1 MLDYRR
7 HCMDLYFEG
16 TNSQHAERLIN
27 GQYFG
32 GELLEWILT
41 PTSDNMRNL
50 SILPVSSKT
59 LKTHTKV
66 EAFALMAHDF
76 KQILESKFSLL
87 GHEKL
92 QSKAAIRVQR
102 IWRQHRAKTDDDVV
116 QDRAASL

>member
-1 MLDYRR
+1 
-7 HCMDLYFEG
+7 
-16 TNSQHAERLIN
+16 
-27 GQYFG
+27 
-32 GELLEWILT
+32 
-41 PTSDNMRNL
+41 MRNL

-66 EAFALMAHDF
+66 EAFALMAYDL
-76 KQILESKFSLL
+76 KEILESKLSLL

>member
-1 MLDYRR
+1 MK
-7 HCMDLYFEG
+7 EQ
-16 TNSQHAERLIN
+16 TPN

-76 KQILESKFSLL
+76 KQILESKLSLL
-87 GHEKL
+87 EPEKL
-92 QSKAAIRVQR
+92 QFRAAIRVQR